1 VTGADIPSMT
11 AMTRLVGDLN
21 PPTRLL
27 CGTGPTNPDP
37 RVLRAL
43 AAPLLGQF
51 DPAFTAIMHEVA
63 TLGREVFQTSNPRTF
78 AVSGTGRAG
87 MEAAI
92 ASLVEPGDRVLVANC
107 GRFGDLFVDLA
118 GRYGGRVAQVTAEWG
133 RIIDPDAI
141 ADALTREP
149 AKVVAVVHGETSTGM
164 LQPLDEIGRI
174 CRAHH
179 ALLVVDA
186 VVTLGGVA
194 VRVDDWGIDLC
205 SAGTQ
210 KCLGC
215 PSGMAP
221 ITYND
226 RVERAIAAR
235 RTPVVSNYLDL
246 SQLQRYWSPERLNHH
261 TLPTSMTYALREA
274 LRLVAEEGPHAR
286 FQRHRRAGAALKAGL
301 AAMGL
306 ALFGDPE
313 HRLPMITA
321 VHIPAGVEDE
331 AVRAQLLEEF
341 GVEIATSF
349 GPLRGRIW
357 RIGLMGYNAELR
369 AALAVLAG
377 LEHVLRSRGVDV
389 PPGAGVEA
397 ARRAYHEGVDSPA
410 GP

>member
-1 VTGADIPSMT
+1 
-11 AMTRLVGDLN
+11 MTRLVGDLN

-27 CGTGPTNPDP
+27 CGTGPTSPDP

-133 RIIDPDAI
+133 RVIDPGAI
-141 ADALTREP
+141 ADALKREP
-149 AKVVAVVHGETSTGM
+149 PKVVAVVHGETSTGM

-215 PSGMAP
+215 PSDMAP

-301 AAMGL
+301 TAMGL

-321 VHIPAGVEDE
+321 VHIPAGADDE
-331 AVRAQLLEEF
+331 GVRAQLLEEF

-369 AALAVLAG
+369 
-377 LEHVLRSRGVDV
+377 
-389 PPGAGVEA
+389 
-397 ARRAYHEGVDSPA
+397 
-410 GP
+410 

>member
-1 VTGADIPSMT
+1 
-11 AMTRLVGDLN
+11 MTRMVDDLD
-21 PPTRLL
+21 PPVRLL

-43 AAPLLGQF
+43 SAPVLGQF
-51 DPAFTAIMHEVA
+51 DPAFTAIMEEVM
-63 TLGREVFQTSNPRTF
+63 TLGRAAFHTANPRTF

-87 MEAAI
+87 MEAAM

-118 GRYGGRVAQVTAEWG
+118 TRYGARVTQVTAEWG
-133 RIIDPDAI
+133 RIIDPDGI

-164 LQPLDEIGRI
+164 WQPLVEIGRI
-174 CRAHH
+174 CRERET
-179 ALLVVDA
+179 LLVVDA
-186 VVTLGGVA
+186 VVTLGGVP

-221 ITYND
+221 ITYNE
-226 RVERAIAAR
+226 RVERAMAAR
-235 RTPVVSNYLDL
+235 RAPIVSNYLDL
-246 SQLQRYWSPERLNHH
+246 TQLQRYWSPERLNHH
-261 TLPTSMTYALREA
+261 TLPTSLAYALREA
-274 LRLVAEEGPHAR
+274 LRLVVEEGSDAR
-286 FQRHRRAGAALKAGL
+286 IRRHRRAGDALKAGL
-301 AAMGL
+301 VAMGL
-306 ALFGDPE
+306 ELFGDPA

-331 AVRAQLLEEF
+331 AVRRELLDEF

-357 RIGLMGYNAELR
+357 RIGLMGYNAQLS
-369 AALAVLAG
+369 AALAVLNA
-377 LEHVLRSRGVDV
+377 LEHVLRSQGVSL
-389 PPGAGVEA
+389 PRGAGVEV
-397 ARRAYHEGVDSPA
+397 ARTTYLGWAEAPIPGQR
-410 GP
+410 